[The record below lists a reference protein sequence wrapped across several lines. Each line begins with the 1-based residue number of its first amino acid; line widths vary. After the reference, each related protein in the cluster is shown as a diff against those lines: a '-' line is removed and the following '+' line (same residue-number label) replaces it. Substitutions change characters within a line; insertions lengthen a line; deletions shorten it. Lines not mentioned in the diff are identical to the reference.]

1 MVEVIWGQNLG
12 AKMRQPS
19 PRSECYQAATQ
30 THLPQMSHVVFMIS
44 LFFFFPLNS
53 RMKNQACR
61 TGLHSETTTV
71 DSQEN
76 CPLSSLRG
84 MVALRVTSACLHRA
98 QHSPCPGPGARRG
111 AAPTFPSGLLLRF
124 SPPRA
129 PSSPTRGQVS
139 VDRRFHFIASGFQSY
154 VGGCLGINNKRVNSS
169 DFKIA
174 SWRKRLPDN
183 GHLGIPAGAALG

>member
-19 PRSECYQAATQ
+19 PTSECYQAATQ

-44 LFFFFPLNS
+44 LFFFPLNS

-84 MVALRVTSACLHRA
+84 MVALWVTSACLHRPSTVPA
-98 QHSPCPGPGARRG
+98 LGPVPGGVQPPLSHQASSSASPLPSPP
-111 AAPTFPSGLLLRF
+111 AAPPEGRSLL
-124 SPPRA
+124 
-129 PSSPTRGQVS
+129 TGV
-139 VDRRFHFIASGFQSY
+139 FI
-154 VGGCLGINNKRVNSS
+154 L
-169 DFKIA
+169 
-174 SWRKRLPDN
+174 
-183 GHLGIPAGAALG
+183 

>member
-1 MVEVIWGQNLG
+1 ML
-12 AKMRQPS
+12 PS
-19 PRSECYQAATQ
+19 SNPDTSTPNVSRCFHDFT
-30 THLPQMSHVVFMIS
+30 
-44 LFFFFPLNS
+44 FFFPLNS

-98 QHSPCPGPGARRG
+98 QHSPRPGPGARRG

-154 VGGCLGINNKRVNSS
+154 VGGCLGINNKHVNSS